1 MKKVLGFITIFL
13 FVLSSLSFSAAQG
26 VTGKKVLILKNVDA
40 WNSNANEQILTE
52 LGVSYDVMTASQL
65 SSLAASDLIN
75 TYDMIL
81 ITSDQ
86 NQVFY
91 NDLGPQMP
99 KLEEFVKAGK
109 VLQIHAAN
117 WGWHGG
123 RWTTPLPAGV
133 EIVNSYS
140 NYEYMVK
147 NGTWLYSTYSSHG
160 YLINVPT
167 GAEIITVQGDGSTP
181 DYSKPSTIIYSFGS
195 GRVMASGLTFEYSV
209 RYGGPEWKAFLK
221 ELIVDNLEYSK
232 KKEEKP
238 EAVQK
243 SFNYV
248 IWNFFYYRQYQKAT
262 ERFNLLYSSPE
273 AGELDN
279 ETLELALFHKTLAE
293 QYYAKAEENG
303 PIFRNLNSIKVFINL
318 RKAYFYVRDAVGVLE
333 ESMG

>member
-1 MKKVLGFITIFL
+1 M

-26 VTGKKVLILKNVDA
+26 LTGKKVLILKNVDA
-40 WNSNANEQILTE
+40 WNSNANEVVLTE
-52 LGVSYDVMTASQL
+52 LGVPYDVMSAAQL
-65 SSLAASDLIN
+65 NSLTASDLIN

-81 ITSDQ
+81 IASDQ
-86 NQVFY
+86 NQQFY
-91 NDLGPQMP
+91 DDLGPQMP

-109 VLQIHAAN
+109 VLHVHAAN

-123 RWTTPLPAGV
+123 RWTTPLPGGV
-133 EIVNSYS
+133 EIVRRYS
-140 NYEYMVK
+140 NYDYMVK

-160 YLINVPT
+160 YLVNVPT

-181 DYSKPSTIIYSFGS
+181 DYSRPSTIIYSFGS
-195 GRVMASGLTFEYSV
+195 GRVLASGLTFEYSV
-209 RYGGPEWKAFLK
+209 KYRGPEWKAFLK
-221 ELIVDNLEYSK
+221 ELIVDDLEYSK
-232 KKEEKP
+232 KIEEKP
-238 EAVQK
+238 EVVQK
-243 SFNYV
+243 PFNYI

-318 RKAYFYVRDAVGVLE
+318 RRAYFHMRDAVGVLE

>member
-1 MKKVLGFITIFL
+1 M
-13 FVLSSLSFSAAQG
+13 
-26 VTGKKVLILKNVDA
+26 LILKNVDA
-40 WNSNANEQILTE
+40 WSSNANEVVLTE
-52 LGVSYDVMTASQL
+52 LGVSYDVMSAAQL
-65 SSLAASDLIN
+65 NSLTASDLIN

-81 ITSDQ
+81 IASDQ
-86 NQVFY
+86 NQQFY
-91 NDLGPQMP
+91 DDLGPQMP

-123 RWTTPLPAGV
+123 RWTTPLPGGV

-140 NYEYMVK
+140 NYDYILG
-147 NGTWLYSTYSSHG
+147 NGTWLYSTYASHG

-181 DYSKPSTIIYSFGS
+181 NYNKPSTIIYSFGS

-209 RYGGPEWKAFLK
+209 KYRGPEWKAFLK

-238 EAVQK
+238 EVVQK
-243 SFNYV
+243 PFNYI

-262 ERFNLLYSSPE
+262 ERFDLLYSSPE

-303 PIFRNLNSIKVFINL
+303 PIFQNLNSIKVFINL
-318 RKAYFYVRDAVGVLE
+318 RKAYFHVRDAVGVLE
-333 ESMG
+333 EGMG

>member
-1 MKKVLGFITIFL
+1 M
-13 FVLSSLSFSAAQG
+13 SSLSFSAAQG

>member
-40 WNSNANEQILTE
+40 WNFDTNEVVLTE
-52 LGVSYDVMTASQL
+52 LGVSYDVMTADQL
-65 SSLAASDLIN
+65 NSLTTSDLIN

-81 ITSDQ
+81 IASDQ

-91 NDLGPQMP
+91 NDLGPQML

-109 VLQIHAAN
+109 VLQVHAAN

-123 RWTTPLPAGV
+123 LWTTSLPGGV
-133 EIVNSYS
+133 SITRGYS
-140 NYEYMVK
+140 NYDYIVK
-147 NGTWLYSTYSSHG
+147 NGSWLYSNYASHG
-160 YLINVPT
+160 YLINVPAD
-167 GAEIITVQGDGSTP
+167 AEIVTVQGDGTTP
-181 DYSKPSTIIYSFGS
+181 DYTKPSTIIYSLGR
-195 GRVMASGLTFEYSV
+195 GRVLVSGLTFEYSV

>member
-1 MKKVLGFITIFL
+1 
-13 FVLSSLSFSAAQG
+13 
-26 VTGKKVLILKNVDA
+26 
-40 WNSNANEQILTE
+40 
-52 LGVSYDVMTASQL
+52 
-65 SSLAASDLIN
+65 
-75 TYDMIL
+75 MIL

-181 DYSKPSTIIYSFGS
+181 DYTKPSTIIYSLGR
-195 GRVMASGLTFEYSV
+195 GRVLVSGLTFEYSV

-293 QYYAKAEENG
+293 QYYAKAEENS